1 MKLGSRITVAEIQR
15 GQPQAMTVYLQHVSW
30 QITEVD
36 FLSKGVMGRIPTV
49 TAGVWLNKC
58 GNWKGDFG

>member
-1 MKLGSRITVAEIQR
+1 
-15 GQPQAMTVYLQHVSW
+15 VYLQHVSW